1 MASQTPDLQAV
12 AERLGKVEKQNR
24 RLKSV
29 GIAVLVLVSAVLVI
43 GQTVPKERILLEA
56 EAFILRDKN
65 GNIRA
70 GLMVNEDGEAT
81 LFFGDKNGTTRA
93 QLMVHED
100 GGPIL
105 TFRDKNGTARAGLML
120 DEDGWPILS
129 FYDKNGTVRAG
140 LMLDEDGS
148 PSLSFH
154 DKNGTFR
161 AWLVLEE
168 DGMPSFMLYDENDN
182 KRAVLGFT
190 SLEVTKTGEVRN
202 LPPSSLV
209 LFNKEGKVLFEAP

>member
-29 GIAVLVLVSAVLVI
+29 GIAVLLLVSAVLVI
-43 GQTVPKERILLEA
+43 GQAVPKEPILLEA

-65 GNIRA
+65 GN
-70 GLMVNEDGEAT
+70 
-81 LFFGDKNGTTRA
+81 
-93 QLMVHED
+93 
-100 GGPIL
+100 
-105 TFRDKNGTARAGLML
+105 
-120 DEDGWPILS
+120 
-129 FYDKNGTVRAG
+129 VRAG
-140 LMLDEDGS
+140 LMLNEDGS
-148 PSLSFH
+148 PSLTFL
-154 DKNGTFR
+154 DKNENLR
-161 AWLVLEE
+161 AWLVLDE
-168 DGMPSFMLYDENDN
+168 DGMPSFMLFDENEN

-209 LFNKEGKVLFEAP
+209 LFNKEGKVLFKAP